1 MALPRKLKN
10 LMMFVDGVGY
20 AGQVTSVTLPKLT
33 RKTEA
38 YSAGGMAGA
47 VGIDHGLDDDAL
59 IVEWERAGWSR
70 EEIRSLGTP
79 RIDGVLI
86 RFTGSLQRDDTGEV
100 DAVEIVMRGRHEEI
114 DRGEAKRGEDT
125 VTKIKTR
132 CAYYKEIFNGTA
144 DVEIDPVNMLEIIGG
159 VDRQAEHRR
168 ALGL

>member
-10 LMMFVDGVGY
+10 LMMFVDGVEY
-20 AGQVTSVTLPKLT
+20 IGQVPSVTLPKLT

-59 IVEWERAGWSR
+59 IVEWERGGWAR
-70 EEIRSLGTP
+70 EETRALGTA
-79 RIDGVLI
+79 RLDGVLI
-86 RFTGSLQRDDTGEV
+86 RFTGSLQREDTGAV
-100 DAVEIVMRGRHEEI
+100 DSVEIIMRGRHEEI

-125 VTKIKTR
+125 STKIKTR
-132 CAYYKEIFNGTA
+132 CAYYKETFNGIT
-144 DVEIDPVNMLEIIGG
+144 DVEIDVLNMVEAYGG